1 MSKLNIGRIPIMKG
15 EFVVGK
21 TYNRLWQVTCL
32 GSTYQSRID
41 NNTSSPAEWV
51 NGAVVH
57 KNTDK
62 WLCIADATEA
72 VNHTTTLYQE
82 ITRATT
88 AENEI
93 KKNLEAKT
101 SDLQSQVNDNKKN
114 IGSNQQQITDNKS
127 AQDEKNT
134 SYDKSI
140 ASLDNKTGQLEETI
154 KGISVSGGA
163 SVATAVTYDNSKSGM
178 TAINAQNAI
187 DELAAKSKEADE
199 RIVQEL
205 GDNKDKVVSQ
215 FALPLR
221 EVENESYLHYY
232 VDAKGN
238 FLGGITKSGA
248 WDIPAGIPEE
258 ARVLLESLQKQ
269 VDDIV
274 EKRDNVYTI
283 ESNDNYLL
291 AIIDQD
297 KHFLGGITKAG
308 KWIIPE
314 GISEEAQKY
323 INDINKALK
332 SLNEY
337 VDSKDSSLEGKIEGL
352 NTSLDNAVAERKAI
366 ITPKDEPSHILGALV
381 DAKGN
386 ELWSV
391 DKEGNFN
398 IANNFSSA
406 AGYSTK
412 VVDSVEGNLYTIVD
426 QNNKIIFNITK
437 DRKIQA
443 VEGIDFGDDLKT
455 RISILDSHNWLFAIV
470 DANGNV
476 AGGIDKYG
484 AIFANSIKGV
494 YEAKQVENDEW
505 LLAFRDANERIAF
518 GVRRDGSF
526 FANSVQIDGIPSQIE
541 SDSFLYVITDKDNKV
556 LWGIMNSGAVYQPYG
571 VPEEVKDL
579 ARKLDERIDTLNDYL
594 TVHGVQTKVDFSDS
608 SYIQIPEPRC
618 AVINITGFSSM
629 PTSKTANYCGYLEF
643 WDMQGNYF
651 KKKVIANAQGNSS
664 MGFIKKNAAFDFCD
678 DDWIGD
684 ETPSIRFGK
693 WVPQDSFHMKAYY
706 TDFFRGVGAV
716 SYKLYDQIVRT
727 RGNRKDRPWKKGLI
741 NFDSIKAT
749 TNSFANPLQDD
760 FALEFDTGARCFP
773 DGFPVICYLNG
784 NFYGVFSWQ
793 LKKHRDNMHQD
804 KKTAEHIH
812 IDGNLYSGNIW
823 QGSVA
828 WNQFEIR
835 NPKSLYCINTEDVSG
850 WGYTSLDA
858 TADADEIAAIGDNYQ
873 EVEDKPSDFTNADII
888 SKYGNN
894 PPAYLYRTSKG
905 KWYKLITLD
914 GKQYLPYDGDNP
926 VELID
931 DTMPYYDASNKDHVR
946 SNQVKIYLKNLSTAV
961 SKMQAAETIYNTS
974 SKTAEDLATLK
985 AVIET
990 YCDVENQIDYMIVSD
1005 LIKNSDGFGKNWQW
1019 FTYDGVKWYV
1029 GLYDCDMSFGGHFQ
1043 GNQITTPLTGHISTT
1058 KSNFHGYVI
1067 AYYAEELNA
1076 RYKELADMGIITV
1089 DNIYSIFKDWT
1100 ERIGVENYK
1109 KEYKKWA
1116 DSPCYGQSTIRTDY
1130 WEMLYNEDGSPKMV
1144 SSSTYNSST
1153 VYAVDDE
1160 VSYGLNS
1167 TMGYY
1172 CFKCIQATETAIPA
1186 PISYFRHTDNIYRV
1200 QKWIETEVVNMD
1212 KVYGYTRQ

>member
-1 MSKLNIGRIPIMKG
+1 MANKNIAKANIGNALHSIA
-15 EFVVGK
+15 EDH
-21 TYNRLWQVTCL
+21 VTAVA
-32 GSTYQSRID
+32 TDVFDERTQKYQSEI
-41 NNTSSPAEWV
+41 NE
-51 NGAVVH
+51 
-57 KNTDK
+57 
-62 WLCIADATEA
+62 E
-72 VNHTTTLYQE
+72 QE
-82 ITRATT
+82 
-88 AENEI
+88 
-93 KKNLEAKT
+93 
-101 SDLQSQVNDNKKN
+101 
-114 IGSNQQQITDNKS
+114 
-127 AQDEKNT
+127 EKNKVFQDT
-134 SYDKSI
+134 VDDIVEKYQPYMWDTKVDKEEGK
-140 ASLDNKTGQLEETI
+140 SLVDIEVSEKFTIEEHE
-154 KGISVSGGA
+154 G
-163 SVATAVTYDNSKSGM
+163 YLL
-178 TAINAQNAI
+178 AIVDQ
-187 DELAAKSKEADE
+187 
-199 RIVQEL
+199 
-205 GDNKDKVVSQ
+205 DK
-215 FALPLR
+215 
-221 EVENESYLHYY
+221 HC
-232 VDAKGN
+232 
-238 FLGGITKSGA
+238 LGGITKSGK
-248 WDIPAGIPEE
+248 WVIP
-258 ARVLLESLQKQ
+258 
-269 VDDIV
+269 D
-274 EKRDNVYTI
+274 
-283 ESNDNYLL
+283 
-291 AIIDQD
+291 
-297 KHFLGGITKAG
+297 
-308 KWIIPE
+308 
-314 GISEEAQKY
+314 GISDEAQKHVDAIY
-323 INDINKALK
+323 KALK
-332 SLNEY
+332 EVNTTLDTEIEDRTSIIRSGNASYAWAIADKNNHIWLA
-337 VDSKDSSLEGKIEGL
+337 GTIEGEVIMPSGIPDDVKEAL
-352 NTSLDNAVAERKAI
+352 KATNANVTEAFE
-366 ITPKDEPSHILGALV
+366 HIDHIEGILKEKEAGNVIGAMV
-381 DAKGN
+381 DANGN
-386 ELWSV
+386 ELMSIN
-391 DKEGNFN
+391 KEGEFKIQNKLN
-398 IANNFSSA
+398 SGD
-406 AGYSTK
+406 GYSIETVDTMADSLYA
-412 VVDSVEGNLYTIVD
+412 VVDSNRNVVM
-426 QNNKIIFNITK
+426 NITK
-437 DRKIQA
+437 DGKLQS
-443 VEGIDFGDDLKT
+443 VSGINFGDVNT
-455 RISILDSHNWLFAIV
+455 GISIVDSQNWLFAIV
-470 DANGNV
+470 DANKNIM
-476 AGGIDKYG
+476 GGIDKYG

-494 YEAKQVENDEW
+494 YEAKQIESDDW
-505 LLAFRDANERIAF
+505 LLAFLDANERVAF
-518 GVRRDGSF
+518 GVKRDGSF
-526 FANSVQIDGIPSQIE
+526 VANSVQIEGIPSQID

-618 AVINITGFSSM
+618 AVINITGISSM

-693 WVPQDSFHMKAYY
+693 WVAQDSFHMKAYY

-727 RGNRKDRPWKKGLI
+727 RGNRKDRPWKKELI
-741 NFDSIKAT
+741 NFDNIKAT

-760 FALEFDTGARCFP
+760 FTLEFDTGARCFP
-773 DGFPVICYLNG
+773 DGFPAICYLNG
-784 NFYGVFSWQ
+784 EFYGVFSWQ
-793 LKKHRDNMHQD
+793 LKKHRDNFHMD

-812 IDGNLYSGNIW
+812 IDGNLYVGNIW

-835 NPKSLYCINTEDVSG
+835 NPKSLYCINTEDVNG

-858 TADADEIAAIGDNYQ
+858 TTDAEEIAAIGDNYQ
-873 EVEDKPSDFTNADII
+873 EVEDKPSDFTNADIV

-905 KWYKLITLD
+905 KWYKLVTLD

-946 SNQVKIYLKNLSTAV
+946 SNQVKTYLKNLSTAV
-961 SKMQAAETIYNTS
+961 SKMSAAETVYNAS

-1043 GNQITTPLTGHISTT
+1043 GNQITTPLAGHISTS

-1067 AYYAEELNA
+1067 AYYADELNA
-1076 RYKELADMGIITV
+1076 RYKELADMGIITA

-1116 DSPCYGQSTIRTDY
+1116 DSPCYGQSTIRTAY
-1130 WEMLYNEDGSPKMV
+1130 WEMLYNEDGSPKMA

-1172 CFKCIQATETAIPA
+1172 CFKCIQATETATPA

-1200 QKWIETEVVNMD
+1200 QKWIETEVANMD